1 MATSLRPGE
10 IKDIL
15 LREIEAADLNKLD
28 VEEIGTVLEVKDG
41 IARIYG
47 LRKAMAGEMLEIT
60 AISTGE
66 RITALALNHLIEWIS
81 SGKTPP
87 RAPYITVEKDQ
98 ASGRSQ
104 IVLDE
109 HGNAKGG
116 VRNIWVDVPTA
127 VYGVLAKGKTQAA
140 NFLCQIAGTKVRLPE
155 PILKKLY
162 KNKEDYAARVDRRLS
177 ELVSQGWFLPE
188 YVETVHNEVKAAEI
202 P

>member
-1 MATSLRPGE
+1 MDHEREDAAPRTLHHSGERPGQWQVSV
-10 IKDIL
+10 
-15 LREIEAADLNKLD
+15 A
-28 VEEIGTVLEVKDG
+28 
-41 IARIYG
+41 
-47 LRKAMAGEMLEIT
+47 
-60 AISTGE
+60 
-66 RITALALNHLIEWIS
+66 
-81 SGKTPP
+81 
-87 RAPYITVEKDQ
+87 
-98 ASGRSQ
+98 
-104 IVLDE
+104 LDE
-109 HGNAKGG
+109 YGNAKGG
-116 VRNIWVDVPTA
+116 VRNVWIDVPTA